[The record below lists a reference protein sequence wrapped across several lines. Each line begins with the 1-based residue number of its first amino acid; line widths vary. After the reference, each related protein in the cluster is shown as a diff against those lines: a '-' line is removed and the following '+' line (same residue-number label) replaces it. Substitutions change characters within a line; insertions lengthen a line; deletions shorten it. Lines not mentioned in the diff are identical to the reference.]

1 MESKA
6 APQLAIQFRLSG
18 NSMTIATIPGQR
30 GVTMIEVL
38 VTMVIV
44 AFGLL
49 GMAGLQ
55 VRLQMSEM
63 ESYQRSQA
71 LLLLND
77 MANRITTNRNNA
89 ASYVT
94 SATSPL
100 GAGMASCPTAV
111 ATVAQRDLKEWCD
124 ALQGAG
130 ETTGTGA
137 NTVLQGALLGGRGCV
152 ELVDSDYLVTVA
164 WQGNTPIAAPP
175 TSVAC
180 GANSYDGAAGAA
192 CANDLCRRTVTTLV
206 RIATL

>member
-1 MESKA
+1 
-6 APQLAIQFRLSG
+6 
-18 NSMTIATIPGQR
+18 MTIATTPGQR

-38 VTMVIV
+38 VTMVII

-77 MANRITTNRNNA
+77 MANRIATNRNSA

-94 SATSPL
+94 TAANPL
-100 GAGMASCPTAV
+100 GGVMNCPAAV
-111 ATVAQRDLKEWCD
+111 ATVAQRDLKEWCE

-130 ETTGTGA
+130 ETTSSGGVVSKIGTL
-137 NTVLQGALLGGRGCV
+137 VGGRGCV
-152 ELVDSDYLVTVA
+152 ELVGSDYLVTVV
-164 WQGNTPIAAPP
+164 WQGNTPLAAPP
-175 TSVAC
+175 ASVAC
-180 GANSYDGAAGAA
+180 GANNYNGAAGTP
-192 CANDLCRRTVTTLV
+192 CANDLCRRPVTTLV

>member
-1 MESKA
+1 MVARSLS
-6 APQLAIQFRLSG
+6 PQRQFV
-18 NSMTIATIPGQR
+18 A

-38 VTMVIV
+38 VTMVII

-77 MANRITTNRNNA
+77 MANRIATNRNNA
-89 ASYVT
+89 SAYVT
-94 SATSPL
+94 TAANPL
-100 GAGMASCPTAV
+100 GAGMAACPAAV

-130 ETTGTGA
+130 ETTGTG
-137 NTVLQGALLGGRGCV
+137 TGAIKVGTLLGGRGCV
-152 ELVDSDYLVTVA
+152 ELVGSDYLVTVV
-164 WQGNTPIAAPP
+164 WQGNTPLAAPP
-175 TSVAC
+175 ASVAC
-180 GANSYDGAAGAA
+180 GANNYDGAAGTP
-192 CANDLCRRTVTTLV
+192 CANDLCRRPVTTLV